1 MIDDEE
7 PPATSKPAF
16 PPVLV
21 WAGVMVALTFGAAA
35 AGTGLGLLIGGT
47 PNKDS
52 PGTAKAPGVISE
64 MKYGGETSLRELP
77 PIIANLAEPSD
88 AWVRVQASIVFD
100 GKAVPKPDLV
110 AAEIGEDILGFMRT
124 LSDGANWRRQRF
136 AAFAG
141 RSERTRG
148 HSLRRTGARAHH
160 SNLGGSMKKSF
171 LVLAL
176 TLALVMI
183 SATAASAQ
191 VPDLNSLIPQGNGT
205 VASRIIQIV
214 ALLTVLSVAP
224 GLLVMVT
231 SFTRFAVALSFLRS
245 GLGLQSTPANL
256 ILISLSL
263 FMTFYVMAPTF
274 ERAWDDGVKPLM
286 DNSLSEE
293 EAFGKIVEPF
303 REFMM
308 AQVRDK
314 DLKLFEDLARDNF
327 KTKDQAKGE
336 IRVLI
341 PAFMISELRR
351 GFEIGFLIALPFL
364 VIDMIVSTLTMSMG
378 MMMLPPSVIALPIKI
393 LFFILIDGWNLL
405 IGSLVRSY
413 S

>member
-1 MIDDEE
+1 
-7 PPATSKPAF
+7 
-16 PPVLV
+16 
-21 WAGVMVALTFGAAA
+21 
-35 AGTGLGLLIGGT
+35 
-47 PNKDS
+47 
-52 PGTAKAPGVISE
+52 
-64 MKYGGETSLRELP
+64 
-77 PIIANLAEPSD
+77 
-88 AWVRVQASIVFD
+88 
-100 GKAVPKPDLV
+100 
-110 AAEIGEDILGFMRT
+110 
-124 LSDGANWRRQRF
+124 
-136 AAFAG
+136 
-141 RSERTRG
+141 
-148 HSLRRTGARAHH
+148 
-160 SNLGGSMKKSF
+160 MKKSF

-176 TLALVMI
+176 ALVMV

-205 VASRIIQIV
+205 VTSRIIQIV

-286 DNSLSEE
+286 NHSLSEE

-303 REFMM
+303 RGFMM
-308 AQVRDK
+308 AQVRDN